1 MNNLKLVK
9 VLQTVRPS
17 FYSLLKEARNI
28 GDLEI
33 VDNWVIKMLKERQFK
48 FELIEA

>member
-1 MNNLKLVK
+1 MTDKLIK

-17 FYSLLKEARNI
+17 FYNLIKEARNI

-33 VDNWVIKMLKERQFK
+33 VDNWTVKMLNERQFK
-48 FELIEA
+48 FEVVEA